1 MPASS
6 TRSTLARQWELL
18 KILPVRAP
26 GVTAADL
33 QKSLEQAGHPTSK
46 RTVERDLVELSRLF
60 PLQCNSKGTPF
71 GWYWTP
77 GSTADLPGLSIC
89 DALTMRLVEGSIRP
103 LVPANL
109 LAVLEPRFA
118 QAQRKLE
125 SLSAESA
132 SARWA
137 DKVASVQPALSLL
150 APVIDKDVLEKVQD
164 ALLKDLQIG
173 CRYYAAHKDQTHDLT
188 LSPLGLIQRGQVTYL
203 IAIAEPFE
211 DVRQFVL
218 HRIQAAV
225 AIDHP
230 ATRPPEFNLQRYIES
245 GAMQFGSGQSMRL
258 EAWITEGLARLMRET
273 PLSQDMEISPLPD
286 GATLTATV
294 ADSWE
299 LRWWILSH
307 AGSIRIDKPYLLK
320 EAITQRLQEA
330 LKLQSAE
337 TEGSTR
343 ESS

>member
-33 QKSLEQAGHPTSK
+33 QKGLEQAGHPSSK

-77 GSTADLPGLSIC
+77 GSTADLPSLSIC

-109 LAVLEPRFA
+109 LAVLEPKFT

-150 APVIDKDVLEKVQD
+150 APAIDKDVIEKVQD
-164 ALLKDLQIG
+164 ALLKDLQIR

-188 LSPLGLIQRGQVTYL
+188 LSPLGLVQRGQVTYL

-211 DVRQFVL
+211 DIRQFVL
-218 HRIQAAV
+218 HRVQTAAP
-225 AIDHP
+225 IDRP
-230 ATRPPEFNLQRYIES
+230 ANRPPDFDLQRYIES
-245 GAMQFGSGQSMRL
+245 GAMQFGSGQSIRL

-307 AGSIRIDKPYLLK
+307 AGSIRIDKPADLQGT
-320 EAITQRLQEA
+320 IVQRLLEA
-330 LKLQSAE
+330 VALHDRNQAVD
-337 TEGSTR
+337 
-343 ESS
+343 